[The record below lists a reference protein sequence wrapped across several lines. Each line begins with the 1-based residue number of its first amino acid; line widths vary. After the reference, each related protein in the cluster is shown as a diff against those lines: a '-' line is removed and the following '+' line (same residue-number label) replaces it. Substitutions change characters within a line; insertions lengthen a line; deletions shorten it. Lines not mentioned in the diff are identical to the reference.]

1 MVLAA
6 AGAVDHEQLVK
17 EAEATFGSVPDE
29 TPDTS
34 VAALVAKV
42 GRSRRLWWAHTSTF
56 LPPPSLSLFLGC
68 IGVRCRNST
77 AQHAYSLHASLS
89 LAICDCCCCCRIPR
103 CTRAPV

>member
-17 EAEATFGSVPDE
+17 AAEGAFGGVPDE

-42 GRSRRLWWAHTSTF
+42 GQGARTLTR
-56 LPPPSLSLFLGC
+56 
-68 IGVRCRNST
+68 GVCVCALHGG
-77 AQHAYSLHASLS
+77 AQQQ
-89 LAICDCCCCCRIPR
+89 
-103 CTRAPV
+103 